1 MAAGVFS
8 RVMSQSPSSLEA
20 LANTAKPG
28 ESGKAGF
35 TGCGWENPIREPA
48 WYSYHIGVRGRWLP
62 KQPRLG
68 ARIPSVS
75 PWRLRTFDSGI
86 SKINYY
92 KVLENRKKFLCKRM
106 WERSLIK
113 KSVHNSWIFFI
124 KSDKKKRKQIEKV
137 TKTLDFIRVWGML
150 TNLRKKIKW
159 NHRKARAK
167 KANR

>member
-1 MAAGVFS
+1 MV
-8 RVMSQSPSSLEA
+8 SPYRG
-20 LANTAKPG
+20 NGKPLRIFLYDR
-28 ESGKAGF
+28 KLR
-35 TGCGWENPIREPA
+35 PIIQKRSA
-48 WYSYHIGVRGRWLP
+48 RMRTRRRGRWLP

-106 WERSLIK
+106 WERSLME

-137 TKTLDFIRVWGML
+137 TKTLDFMRVWGML